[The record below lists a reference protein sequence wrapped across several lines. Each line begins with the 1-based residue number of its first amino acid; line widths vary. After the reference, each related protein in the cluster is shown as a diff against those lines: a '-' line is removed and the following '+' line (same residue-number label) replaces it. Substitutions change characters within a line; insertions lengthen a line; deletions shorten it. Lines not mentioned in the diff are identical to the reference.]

1 MELRIHIMLFFPDVA
16 SLRSLVHASP
26 SYHATYVAGARPKI
40 FSHLVIK
47 QLDDRLHVDALST
60 VRSRDFYKYGE
71 RDPNEVMAFLDG
83 YSRVRRSSRFR
94 PIQADGLFGSEKSC
108 SFEEVIELH
117 LVHVR
122 VSRIIDDYCRSNP
135 RWQSNSRC
143 LSEWERIR
151 LYRAICRYQTYCNL
165 FGPEQKMEKAPL
177 PLDDRGID
185 FEAVDS
191 FLPNFL
197 PWEVQEMACIY
208 KYLITRWAY
217 LLREIC
223 LSEPEEPKTVDES
236 ASELDWDNLFAHIRS
251 LPISCQG
258 IFLIAYE
265 LCLVPG

>member
-1 MELRIHIMLFFPDVA
+1 MDTRAFEGVLVSVQFKRMGYLEAKKAAALR
-16 SLRSLVHASP
+16 RSLSFTSFMSGFLGLLMITAVLTRDGK
-26 SYHATYVAGARPKI
+26 ATLGVYQNGRG
-40 FSHLVIK
+40 S
-47 QLDDRLHVDALST
+47 
-60 VRSRDFYKYGE
+60 DFT
-71 RDPNEVMAFLDG
+71 
-83 YSRVRRSSRFR
+83 
-94 PIQADGLFGSEKSC
+94 
-108 SFEEVIELH
+108 
-117 LVHVR
+117 
-122 VSRIIDDYCRSNP
+122 
-135 RWQSNSRC
+135 
-143 LSEWERIR
+143 
-151 LYRAICRYQTYCNL
+151 AICRYQTYCNL